1 MFYHSNRKVTSTQLK
16 RDKVTQTNGWNN
28 NLHSVFEG
36 IKLNSKSNRN
46 GRKYTNSWEVN
57 NTLLGHGRNQK
68 KKLKS
73 IGHNED
79 NSKKTIY
86 SSKEPTLLPLK

>member
-1 MFYHSNRKVTSTQLK
+1 M
-16 RDKVTQTNGWNN
+16 G
-28 NLHSVFEG
+28 
-36 IKLNSKSNRN
+36 SKQHTTGSLE
-46 GRKYTNSWEVN
+46 KS
-57 NTLLGHGRNQK
+57 K

-79 NSKKTIY
+79 NSKMTIY